1 MGSRKQS
8 ARRREREAFRSQ
20 IGDMGDLFA
29 QESARKAA
37 DDEHREQALRAKACE
52 SKRRYATR
60 ADAKATIA
68 TCERH
73 GSPALYLYKCPYCGG
88 WHLTHKRPSR

>member
-1 MGSRKQS
+1 
-8 ARRREREAFRSQ
+8 
-20 IGDMGDLFA
+20 MGDLFA

-37 DDEHREQALRAKACE
+37 DDERREQALRAKACE
-52 SKRRYATR
+52 SKQRYATR

-88 WHLTHKRPSR
+88 WHLTHKRPNR